1 MEITFEDGRKSTLT
15 ATIAHPRRDR
25 ACDRQRQRMAA

>member
-15 ATIAHPRRDR
+15 HRHRDPRPS
-25 ACDRQRQRMAA
+25 AGAAAAARGVAA